1 MRVAVVSNPR
11 SERNRRRGG
20 LGDVEDCLCRFPE
33 VLHRRFEDG
42 ADLGAIAAELARREV
57 GLVVANGGD
66 GTVQGLLTALL
77 AGSAYPSPP
86 ALAVL
91 PRGMANMTARD
102 VGLGT
107 RRAGALARLI
117 EAARRDGL
125 GPHLVRRRVLKV
137 DHDPGRP
144 AERGLFFGAAGIC
157 DAIRLCTGRMHR
169 GGLKGEWSHAATVLA
184 VLGRAAVCGPAA
196 LGIGGEEVGVRLD
209 GGPTERGLRS
219 VVLATTLERLVL
231 RSRPFWGVGSGPV
244 RFSAFAHPPEGLVRH
259 APRILYGR
267 EPRRLPAPT
276 YRSAGARRVELDLAR
291 PFTIDGQFFAPAPG
305 RPVVITAEEEVR
317 FVRLRP

>member
-107 RRAGALARLI
+107 RRGGTLVRLI
-117 EAARRDGL
+117 EAARRGEL

-157 DAIRLCTGRMHR
+157 DAIRLCTRRMHR
-169 GGLKGEWSHAATVLA
+169 SGLKGEWSHAATVLA
-184 VLGRAAVCGPAA
+184 VLGRAAVRGPAA

-209 GGPTERGLRS
+209 GGPTERGPRS

-231 RSRPFWGVGSGPV
+231 RSRPFWGSGSGPV

-267 EPRRLPAPT
+267 EPRRLPAST
-276 YRSAGARRVELDLAR
+276 YRSVRARRVELDLVR
-291 PFTIDGQFFAPAPG
+291 PFTIDGQFFSPTPG

>member
-11 SERNRRRGG
+11 SEWNRRREG
-20 LGDVEDCLCRFPE
+20 LGDVDDCLRRFPE

-66 GTVQGLLTALL
+66 GTVQGLLTVLL
-77 AGSAYPSPP
+77 AESAYPSPP

-102 VGLGT
+102 VGLST
-107 RRAGALARLI
+107 RRAGVLAHLL
-117 EAARRDGL
+117 ETARRDEL
-125 GPHLVRRRVLKV
+125 CPHLVRRRVLKV
-137 DHDPGRP
+137 DHELGRP

-169 GGLKGEWSHAATVLA
+169 NGLKGEWSHVATVLA
-184 VLGRAAVCGPAA
+184 VLGRAAVRGPAA
-196 LGIGGEEVGVRLD
+196 LGIGGEEVGVRLN
-209 GGPTERGLRS
+209 GGPTERGPRS

-231 RSRPFWGVGSGPV
+231 RSRPFWGPGSDPV

-267 EPRRLPAPT
+267 ELRRLPST
-276 YRSAGARRVELDLAR
+276 FRSARAHRVELDLAR
-291 PFTIDGQFFAPAPG
+291 PFTIDGQFFSPPPG